1 MLCSEKGLG
10 LGDPSVACLS
20 QIQLHGH
27 LHVITSSSSAKAGA
41 EHRDAAGTPT
51 RLVGH

>member
-10 LGDPSVACLS
+10 LGDPAVACFS
-20 QIQLHGH
+20 QMQLHGH
-27 LHVITSSSSAKAGA
+27 LHVITSPSSAKAGA